1 VCVLVVLIF
10 VSPLFFPS
18 FVLSYFWPTFFSDIQ
33 FHNFYTLFILAILSV
48 CFLNQH
54 KWLHDCLIS
63 IKSFKISTLWQQGS
77 GLKGRGNTQTTP
89 KWNHHPVI
97 SKESLAITGK
107 QRLAVLLKIEDL
119 LNFFVFKCQL
129 MVKLVSNY
137 IVGNFFGEF
146 LNKELGDI
154 DESAK

>member
-1 VCVLVVLIF
+1 
-10 VSPLFFPS
+10 
-18 FVLSYFWPTFFSDIQ
+18 
-33 FHNFYTLFILAILSV
+33 
-48 CFLNQH
+48 
-54 KWLHDCLIS
+54 
-63 IKSFKISTLWQQGS
+63 
-77 GLKGRGNTQTTP
+77 LKGRGNTQTTP